1 MKSDRGLNW
10 KLIIGQIAAVMLIT
24 GCCKEPVTLP
34 PLPDPC
40 AGKKPVTADF
50 KIKEVLGPGSYWSSF
65 KTETDDILT
74 NKNVIFEAVEQD
86 AQYTWY
92 IGSEVLTTRNF
103 GRYFNES
110 YVGQTIPV
118 TLIVEKEPSTLCFPN
133 DPGRDSVTK
142 YMKVHDFCDLDN
154 SLMNGTFRIAR
165 EMQTD
170 SFDFQI
176 EMFEHQSTATGL
188 CSALSLYN
196 TDGQGNNCITGP
208 TNWNVYEVAKNWRFL
223 KKFSGPDLCFGI
235 DMTAQMHLNGE
246 FELFFLVYNANTF
259 PEHETRRFFG
269 RKLN

>member
-1 MKSDRGLNW
+1 MKN
-10 KLIIGQIAAVMLIT
+10 LIT
-24 GCCKEPVTLP
+24 SATLPIGLAVLIGACCKEPVIP
-34 PLPDPC
+34 PFPEDPC
-40 AGKKPVTADF
+40 KDKNPVTADF

-74 NKNVIFEAVEQD
+74 NKNVIFEAVEEG

-92 IGSEVLTTRNF
+92 IGTEVLTTRSF
-103 GRYFNES
+103 GRYFNET
-110 YVGQTIPV
+110 YLGQTIPISLV
-118 TLIVEKEPSTLCFPN
+118 VEKEPNTWCFPN
-133 DPGRDSVTK
+133 DSGRDSVTK

-208 TNWNVYEVAKNWRFL
+208 SNWNVYEVAKNWRFL
-223 KKFSGPDLCFGI
+223 KKFEGPDLCFGF
-235 DMTAQMHLNGE
+235 DLTAQMHLDGQ
-246 FELFFLVYNANTF
+246 FELVFLHHANIF
-259 PEHETRRFFG
+259 PDYETRRFFG
-269 RKLN
+269 RKIN